1 MRSVNRFA
9 ATLALALSVA
19 FTADFVRAAPE
30 VKPAATA
37 KTDAR
42 KLTDALPA
50 RLGDALVA
58 TSAARSGSRPAAD
71 SVQTRF
77 SITGEARRSYRAAD
91 GNTYSVE
98 VTRTRTPAAAY
109 ALLTVTAEQL
119 RREPRALEPVGDLG
133 TYGFAAAGQVIF
145 TRGADFVRVSPAEVS
160 SDAANSDAGFDLPGV
175 ARAFDATLAGVS
187 DETEIPVL
195 VKHLPDWQQTQSR
208 ATYAV
213 TLEGLRGL
221 IGGHPVFDGYDFS
234 GGTEA
239 VVAPFTLPNGGGA
252 RLALVEHL
260 TPQLAA
266 DNDRLVTARIA
277 ESRAQGA
284 AAPAYKRVG
293 NYLVFAFDAPDEAS
307 GNELIGRVKYEQ
319 DVRWIGDDSYARER
333 AERAYTMMSLNVI
346 MASLKSAG
354 LGILLCLGVGIT
366 LGSVIFLRRR
376 AQSTAAATYTDAGGM
391 VRLGIDDLTP
401 HKEPARLIASGDNS

>member
-1 MRSVNRFA
+1 MRSVNRFT
-9 ATLALALSVA
+9 ATLALALSVM

-30 VKPAATA
+30 VKPATTA
-37 KTDAR
+37 KTEAR

-58 TSAARSGSRPAAD
+58 TSAARSESQPAAD
-71 SVQTRF
+71 SDQSRF
-77 SITGEARRSYRAAD
+77 LITGEARRSYRAAD
-91 GNTYSVE
+91 GRTYSVE
-98 VTRTRTPAAAY
+98 LTRARTPAAAY

-119 RREPRALEPVGDLG
+119 RREQRALEPTSDLG
-133 TYGFAAAGQVIF
+133 TYGFATDGQVIF
-145 TRGADFVRVSPAEVS
+145 TRGADFVRVSPVDVAQ
-160 SDAANSDAGFDLPGV
+160 DAVNPAASVDLPGV

-213 TLEGLRGL
+213 TLEGLQDLVGRL
-221 IGGHPVFDGYDFS
+221 PVFDGYDFS

-239 VVAPFTLPNGGGA
+239 VVAPFALPNGGGA

-266 DNDRLVTARIA
+266 DNDRLVTTRIA
-277 ESRAQGA
+277 ELRARGA
-284 AAPAYKRVG
+284 AVPAYKRVG

-319 DVRWIGDDSYARER
+319 DVRWIGDDSYARQQ

-354 LGILLCLGVGIT
+354 LST
-366 LGSVIFLRRR
+366 LR
-376 AQSTAAATYTDAGGM
+376 
-391 VRLGIDDLTP
+391 
-401 HKEPARLIASGDNS
+401 